1 MNILITG
8 ANGQLGSELKK
19 LAISAPPSTI
29 FTFTDI
35 EELNITD
42 SATVRA
48 FFEQNQFDFCINAA
62 AYTAVDKAETDQEK
76 AQLINVEA
84 VRLLAEQ
91 CHRQNAVFIHVSTDY
106 VFDGK
111 SYLPYSENDMT
122 SPTSVYGITKLAGE
136 QIAFQ
141 ENPQTIVLRTAWLYA
156 TFGHNFLKTMLRLAE
171 TKSSISV
178 VADQIGTPTY
188 AEDLAQTIL
197 QIIDFLKVST
207 KNETLFGVYHYS
219 NEGVASWY
227 DFAHAIFEMKNVKIA
242 LKPIK
247 SSEYPTPAARP
258 AYSVLDKSKIKSSFG
273 VQIPH
278 WRESLKKCIEALDFF
293 QKTK

>member
-278 WRESLKKCIEALDFF
+278 WRESLKKCIEALDSS

>member
-8 ANGQLGSELKK
+8 ANGQLGSELRK

-76 AQLINVEA
+76 AQLINAEA

-171 TKSSISV
+171 TKPSISV